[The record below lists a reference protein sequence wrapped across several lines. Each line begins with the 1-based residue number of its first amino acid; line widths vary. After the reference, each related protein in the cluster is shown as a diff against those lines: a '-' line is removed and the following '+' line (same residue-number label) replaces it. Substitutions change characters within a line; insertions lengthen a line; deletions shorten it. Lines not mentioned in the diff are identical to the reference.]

1 MELFGIEIK
10 RKGKEPEKSGKTFTP
25 PTQPDGAVEIETTE
39 TGINFAQQSAYA
51 FDLDAMPTDEFEL
64 LLTYRQLA
72 LQQEIDEAVQEIV
85 NESIIMDD
93 MKASV
98 SIVLDDVEL
107 SENIKDKIRDEFE
120 YIMKLLK
127 FKTEGYGEF
136 RATGQSG
143 AQHRH
148 SGPNQRD
155 LMSSLSDQCIPP
167 SARPGECP
175 ARRRRSASGCRP
187 CPSN

>member
-107 SENIKDKIRDEFE
+107 SENIKDSDLLHNVARKLTQEKKHPSSISGKIIAFE
-120 YIMKLLK
+120 KPYKN
-127 FKTEGYGEF
+127 
-136 RATGQSG
+136 RVC
-143 AQHRH
+143 
-148 SGPNQRD
+148 P
-155 LMSSLSDQCIPP
+155 LSDN
-167 SARPGECP
+167 
-175 ARRRRSASGCRP
+175 P
-187 CPSN
+187 C